1 MKILAIDTTSDM
13 LCIGLRGGGRD
24 MEYDL
29 LAGKRHAAFCLLT
42 VERILAGQGW
52 QAREIDYF
60 ACGLGPG
67 SFTGI
72 RTGVATV
79 KGMAW
84 AVKKPVVGVP
94 SLDLL
99 ARNALEARESFDE
112 EPARPGGRVVAVT
125 DARRGLLYACVYRR
139 EGNSLR
145 RISPY
150 MLLPPRDLLKRVK
163 DGSIILGDGARL
175 LQEVLRGSGRRARI
189 LDKDYWRPQSRH
201 LLALAAEKIVA
212 GEICDALR
220 LKPVYLYPKECQVRK

>member
-29 LAGKRHAAFCLLT
+29 LAGKKHAAFCLLT

-112 EPARPGGRVVAVT
+112 EPARLGGRVVAVT

-145 RISPY
+145 RNITVY
-150 MLLPPRDLLKRVK
+150 AAAAAGLIEKGQGR
-163 DGSIILGDGARL
+163 
-175 LQEVLRGSGRRARI
+175 EYNSGRRGPIA
-189 LDKDYWRPQSRH
+189 SRG
-201 LLALAAEKIVA
+201 LERFGQDGA
-212 GEICDALR
+212 DTR
-220 LKPVYLYPKECQVRK
+220 